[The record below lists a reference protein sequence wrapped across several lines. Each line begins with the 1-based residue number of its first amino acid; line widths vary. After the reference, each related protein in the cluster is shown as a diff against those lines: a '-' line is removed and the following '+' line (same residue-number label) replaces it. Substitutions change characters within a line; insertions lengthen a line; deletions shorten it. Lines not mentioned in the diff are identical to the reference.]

1 MTVRRRTLCI
11 GEQRPGDRRAALGRV
26 NADADGCTIRASSPG
41 RNAMRWTLKA
51 AKRLVLPALAL
62 SAIAGHSLAEVG
74 SDVGPPA
81 KTTGFDEQLLDE
93 VDLGREIPGMEGRA
107 LRIRRITIAPGGAS
121 ALHDHVDRPG
131 TVYVLHGK
139 VVDHRNG
146 VATEYGPGLGW
157 PEDRST
163 THWIE
168 NRERT
173 PAEEISVDI
182 VHRPATPAQTA
193 SAEADAGEI
202 TLVVPMTIRPER
214 EAEFLAFARASIADV
229 RRAEP
234 GTLAYALNRNPDQ
247 PHSYVWIERYRDE
260 AALREHERRL
270 REAGVIDKVRPFW
283 ASPPQGMRLEPV
295 ATE

>member
-1 MTVRRRTLCI
+1 MAF
-11 GEQRPGDRRAALGRV
+11 AALGRV

-41 RNAMRWTLKA
+41 RNVMRWTLKA

-62 SAIAGHSLAEVG
+62 SAIAGHALAEAG
-74 SDVGPPA
+74 SDADPPA

-93 VDLGREIPGMEGRA
+93 VNLGREIPGMEGRA

-131 TVYVLHGK
+131 TVYVLQGK

-146 VATEYGPGLGW
+146 IATEYGPGLGW
-157 PEDRST
+157 PEDRAT

-168 NRERT
+168 NREKT

-182 VHRPATPAQTA
+182 VHRPATPAPA
-193 SAEADAGEI
+193 SSAEADAGEI

-234 GTLAYALNRNPDQ
+234 GTLVYALKRNPDQ

-270 REAGVIDKVRPFW
+270 REARVIDKVRPFW

>member
-1 MTVRRRTLCI
+1 
-11 GEQRPGDRRAALGRV
+11 
-26 NADADGCTIRASSPG
+26 
-41 RNAMRWTLKA
+41 MRSIAKA
-51 AKRLVLPALAL
+51 ASRLILPVLAL
-62 SAIAGHSLAEVG
+62 SAVAGHALAQAQAR
-74 SDVGPPA
+74 SDAGPPA
-81 KTTGFDEQLLDE
+81 KTSGFDERLLDE

-107 LRIRRITIAPGGAS
+107 LRIRRITIAPGGVS

-131 TVYVLHGK
+131 TVYVLQGK

-157 PEDRST
+157 PEDHAT

-168 NRERT
+168 NREKT
-173 PAEEISVDI
+173 AAEEISVDI
-182 VHRPATPAQTA
+182 VHRPATPAPA
-193 SAEADAGEI
+193 AGDAGEI
-202 TLVVPMTIRPER
+202 TVVVPMAIRPER

-234 GTLAYALNRNPDQ
+234 GTLTYALNRNPDE

-283 ASPPQGMRLEPV
+283 ASPPRGMRLEPV
-295 ATE
+295 AAE